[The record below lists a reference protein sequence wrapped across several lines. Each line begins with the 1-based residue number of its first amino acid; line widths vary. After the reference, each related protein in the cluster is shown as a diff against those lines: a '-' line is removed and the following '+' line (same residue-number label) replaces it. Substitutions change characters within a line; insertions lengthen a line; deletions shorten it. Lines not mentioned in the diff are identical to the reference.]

1 MSENK
6 TQKKKTRRKQNP
18 AKTKTSERKISTPK
32 SDTSNGVIPKNF
44 GDLIKSVYF
53 SVPTRPAWIGLIV
66 AIGLLIIFGE
76 GAINVMSLI
85 IGFSVCISGFLA
97 IQRKEYPNIRI

>member
-44 GDLIKSVYF
+44 GDLIKISLFFSSNSTGMDRIDSSDWSVKNF
-53 SVPTRPAWIGLIV
+53 R
-66 AIGLLIIFGE
+66 
-76 GAINVMSLI
+76 
-85 IGFSVCISGFLA
+85 
-97 IQRKEYPNIRI
+97 